1 MALKSPVSDP
11 LMADQIESDPD
22 EDLLRVKLN
31 SETAKMAWSELQRFF
46 ASGKTL
52 YVASDLDLIDV
63 ASAFQQDNTELVAD
77 WLQQEKV
84 SPVSD
89 TQARG
94 WLDRNCSL
102 WTVVVKP
109 WVLVQD
115 QS

>member
-1 MALKSPVSDP
+1 MALKSPISDL
-11 LMADQIESDPD
+11 LMANQIESDSG
-22 EDLLRVKLN
+22 EDVLRAKLN

-46 ASGKTL
+46 AAGKTL

-63 ASAFQQDNTELVAD
+63 AFAFQQDNTGQVAD

-94 WLDRNCSL
+94 WLDQNCSL
-102 WTVVVKP
+102 WAVVVKP

-115 QS
+115 RS

>member
-1 MALKSPVSDP
+1 MT
-11 LMADQIESDPD
+11 DQIESDPG
-22 EDLLRVKLN
+22 EDMLRVKLN

-46 ASGKTL
+46 AAGKTL
-52 YVASDLDLIDV
+52 FVASDLDLIDV
-63 ASAFQQDNTELVAD
+63 AFAFQQDNTGRVED
-77 WLQQEKV
+77 WLRQEKV

-89 TQARG
+89 TQAQN
-94 WLDRNCSL
+94 WLDQNCSL

>member
-1 MALKSPVSDP
+1 MALKSPTSD
-11 LMADQIESDPD
+11 LLTADQIESDPG

-46 ASGKTL
+46 AAGKTL
-52 YVASDLDLIDV
+52 YVAPDLDLIDV
-63 ASAFQQDNTELVAD
+63 AFAFQQDDTGQVGD

-94 WLDRNCSL
+94 WLDQNCSL
-102 WTVVVKP
+102 WAVVVKP

>member
-1 MALKSPVSDP
+1 
-11 LMADQIESDPD
+11 MADQIKSDPG

-63 ASAFQQDNTELVAD
+63 AFAFQQDNTELVAD

-94 WLDRNCSL
+94 WLDQNCLL
-102 WTVVVKP
+102 WAVVVKP
-109 WVLVQD
+109 RVLVQD

>member
-1 MALKSPVSDP
+1 
-11 LMADQIESDPD
+11 MADQIKSDPG

-46 ASGKTL
+46 AAGKTL

-63 ASAFQQDNTELVAD
+63 AFAFQQDDTGQVGD

-94 WLDRNCSL
+94 WLKQNCSL

>member
-1 MALKSPVSDP
+1 
-11 LMADQIESDPD
+11 MADQIESDPG
-22 EDLLRVKLN
+22 EDLLRLKLN

-46 ASGKTL
+46 AAGKTL

-63 ASAFQQDNTELVAD
+63 ALALQQDNTGQVGG
-77 WLQQEKV
+77 WLQQDKV
-84 SPVSD
+84 YPVSD

-94 WLDRNCSL
+94 WLDQNCSL

>member
-1 MALKSPVSDP
+1 MANQIKSDP
-11 LMADQIESDPD
+11 G

-46 ASGKTL
+46 AAGKTL

-63 ASAFQQDNTELVAD
+63 AFAFQQDDTGQVGD
-77 WLQQEKV
+77 WLQQEKE

-89 TQARG
+89 IQARG
-94 WLDRNCSL
+94 WLDQNCLL
-102 WTVVVKP
+102 WAVVVKP

-115 QS
+115 HS